1 MSALEVVVSAAW
13 NYATAVMT
21 FVEQDLSFVSSG
33 AVLEGRVF
41 VPAEPASAVVFCH
54 PHPQYG
60 GDMDNSVVTAVV
72 GALAARG
79 WATLRFN
86 FRGVGG
92 SGGAFADGIGER
104 ADAGAALDALAAHC
118 PGARL
123 LLGGYSF
130 GAAIALDLGLARDD
144 VAAVLAVAPPFAVL
158 PFDGRAERRRTDKP
172 VLLITGDRD
181 QFCPVV
187 AFEAAADSLEPNVHA
202 AVLPG
207 VDHFFTGHEQ
217 VLADQVASLVRLLD

>member
-1 MSALEVVVSAAW
+1 MSVSEESLVIAS
-13 NYATAVMT
+13 
-21 FVEQDLSFVSSG
+21 DG
-33 AVLEGRVF
+33 ARLQARLHA
-41 VPAEPASAVVFCH
+41 PAEPVGAIVFCH

-92 SGGAFADGIGER
+92 SGGSFADGVGES
-104 ADAGAALDALAAHC
+104 ADAAAALDALAARC
-118 PGARL
+118 PGTRL
-123 LLGGYSF
+123 VLGGYSF

-187 AFEAAADSLEPNVHA
+187 AFEAAASSLEPNVHA

-217 VLADQVASLVRLLD
+217 VLADQVGDLVGRL